1 MQIWMVAMLAV
12 SAVLILRDMA
22 KLVFTGRKKG
32 RPVYDVYP
40 QKEKIDR
47 YARSLQKLAHTF
59 YEMPGRQE
67 QLSQAEVQDM
77 FVQVQQRVC
86 MECPGRENCWS
97 DLDPRTSQQ
106 VFELLQIIE
115 EGNPDRL
122 LRAQSEWLG
131 QCHQAFRFT
140 EELQRIFFETRE
152 ELLYRNRL
160 IENRIAVAE
169 QLQEV
174 ARTIRNISSDVSAV
188 CILPDEEEERM
199 RKYMH
204 KQRILVKQIWF
215 LDRQDEKKRISLT
228 MRTRGGQCLTMK
240 EVAKH
245 LSHVC
250 GCRMVPSQDSK
261 AVLNSEW
268 RTVLFCEDVNYKV
281 LYGVARVTKER
292 ETISGDN
299 YACAATD
306 EQFTM
311 CLSDGMG
318 SGMEASKES
327 ETVVEL
333 LEQFVTSGFSRET
346 AVRMVNSALILQ
358 RKGGMFSSLDV
369 CSLDLYTG
377 ICEFLKAGAA
387 TTFIRRGNWVET
399 ITSTS
404 MAAGLVQKLE
414 FEKTTKKIYDGDYLV
429 MVTDGVLDAFGEE
442 PGEEILKEW
451 ILQAQEQMPKE
462 LGRYL
467 LEKTLQYADYR
478 AKDDMTVLVAGI
490 WRK

>member
-86 MECPGRENCWS
+86 MECSGRENCWS

-174 ARTIRNISSDVSAV
+174 ARTIRKISSDVSAV

-250 GCRMVPSQDSK
+250 GCRMVPSQDS
-261 AVLNSEW
+261 S
-268 RTVLFCEDVNYKV
+268 
-281 LYGVARVTKER
+281 
-292 ETISGDN
+292 
-299 YACAATD
+299 
-306 EQFTM
+306 
-311 CLSDGMG
+311 
-318 SGMEASKES
+318 
-327 ETVVEL
+327 
-333 LEQFVTSGFSRET
+333 
-346 AVRMVNSALILQ
+346 
-358 RKGGMFSSLDV
+358 
-369 CSLDLYTG
+369 
-377 ICEFLKAGAA
+377 
-387 TTFIRRGNWVET
+387 
-399 ITSTS
+399 
-404 MAAGLVQKLE
+404 
-414 FEKTTKKIYDGDYLV
+414 
-429 MVTDGVLDAFGEE
+429 
-442 PGEEILKEW
+442 
-451 ILQAQEQMPKE
+451 
-462 LGRYL
+462 GRY
-467 LEKTLQYADYR
+467 
-478 AKDDMTVLVAGI
+478 
-490 WRK
+490 

>member
-1 MQIWMVAMLAV
+1 
-12 SAVLILRDMA
+12 
-22 KLVFTGRKKG
+22 
-32 RPVYDVYP
+32 
-40 QKEKIDR
+40 
-47 YARSLQKLAHTF
+47 
-59 YEMPGRQE
+59 MPGRQE

-86 MECPGRENCWS
+86 MECSGRENCWS

-122 LRAQSEWLG
+122 LHAQSEWLG

-174 ARTIRNISSDVSAV
+174 ARTIRKISSDVSAV

-268 RTVLFCEDVNYKV
+268 RTVL
-281 LYGVARVTKER
+281 
-292 ETISGDN
+292 
-299 YACAATD
+299 
-306 EQFTM
+306 FTM

-414 FEKTTKKIYDGDYLV
+414 FEKTTKKLYDGDYLV

>member
-86 MECPGRENCWS
+86 MECSGRENCWS

-106 VFELLQIIE
+106 VFELLQVIE

-122 LRAQSEWLG
+122 LHAQSEWLG

-174 ARTIRNISSDVSAV
+174 ARTIRKISSDVSAV

-204 KQRILVKQIWF
+204 KQRILVKQISDGSF
-215 LDRQDEKKRISLT
+215 SGASSARIPPFSITSTRSAYARTSSNRCSIKRI
-228 MRTRGGQCLTMK
+228 
-240 EVAKH
+240 V
-245 LSHVC
+245 
-250 GCRMVPSQDSK
+250 VPS
-261 AVLNSEW
+261 
-268 RTVLFCEDVNYKV
+268 
-281 LYGVARVTKER
+281 
-292 ETISGDN
+292 
-299 YACAATD
+299 
-306 EQFTM
+306 
-311 CLSDGMG
+311 
-318 SGMEASKES
+318 
-327 ETVVEL
+327 
-333 LEQFVTSGFSRET
+333 
-346 AVRMVNSALILQ
+346 SALIFRSVA
-358 RKGGMFSSLDV
+358 RKSPAARGSSWEVGSSNTRRSGCIAITAARFRSCFCPPESSSTLFSNQVWIPKKLAISATRSRIVPVSYPRFSSPNANSCHTLSV
-369 CSLDLYTG
+369 
-377 ICEFLKAGAA
+377 
-387 TTFIRRGNWVET
+387 
-399 ITSTS
+399 TSWLS
-404 MAAGLVQKLE
+404 GLWS
-414 FEKTTKKIYDGDYLV
+414 T
-429 MVTDGVLDAFGEE
+429 
-442 PGEEILKEW
+442 
-451 ILQAQEQMPKE
+451 
-462 LGRYL
+462 
-467 LEKTLQYADYR
+467 
-478 AKDDMTVLVAGI
+478 
-490 WRK
+490 

>member
-86 MECPGRENCWS
+86 MECSGRENCWS

-122 LRAQSEWLG
+122 LHAQSEWLG

-174 ARTIRNISSDVSAV
+174 ARTIRKISSDVSAV

-228 MRTRGGQCLTMK
+228 MRTRGGQCMTMK

-268 RTVLFCEDVNYKV
+268 RTVL
-281 LYGVARVTKER
+281 
-292 ETISGDN
+292 
-299 YACAATD
+299 
-306 EQFTM
+306 
-311 CLSDGMG
+311 
-318 SGMEASKES
+318 
-327 ETVVEL
+327 
-333 LEQFVTSGFSRET
+333 
-346 AVRMVNSALILQ
+346 
-358 RKGGMFSSLDV
+358 
-369 CSLDLYTG
+369 
-377 ICEFLKAGAA
+377 
-387 TTFIRRGNWVET
+387 
-399 ITSTS
+399 
-404 MAAGLVQKLE
+404 
-414 FEKTTKKIYDGDYLV
+414 
-429 MVTDGVLDAFGEE
+429 
-442 PGEEILKEW
+442 
-451 ILQAQEQMPKE
+451 
-462 LGRYL
+462 
-467 LEKTLQYADYR
+467 
-478 AKDDMTVLVAGI
+478 
-490 WRK
+490 